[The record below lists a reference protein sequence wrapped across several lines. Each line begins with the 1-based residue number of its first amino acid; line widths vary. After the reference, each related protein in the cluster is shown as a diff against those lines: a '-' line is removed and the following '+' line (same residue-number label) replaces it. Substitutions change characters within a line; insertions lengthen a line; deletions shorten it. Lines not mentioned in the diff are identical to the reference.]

1 MVEYRNVKKEDAG
14 ELWEFL
20 KKLDTET
27 DFMMYE
33 PGEREQCTSAAE
45 LSWDIEENVENG
57 GDFFRIAVCDGN
69 MVGFLRAERGRFRR
83 ISHTAYVVTGILKSH
98 RGQGIGTAFFEQLDT
113 WAAENGIRR
122 LELTVECTN
131 QAARHLYEKS
141 GFVTEGVR
149 REAMCVDGE
158 FVDEWYMAKIFVP

>member
-45 LSWDIEENVENG
+45 LSRDIEENVQKR
-57 GDFFRIAVCDGN
+57 GDFLNCRLRWEYGWLSPGRARAVSQDFPYGIRCDGD
-69 MVGFLRAERGRFRR
+69 F
-83 ISHTAYVVTGILKSH
+83 K
-98 RGQGIGTAFFEQLDT
+98 
-113 WAAENGIRR
+113 
-122 LELTVECTN
+122 
-131 QAARHLYEKS
+131 K
-141 GFVTEGVR
+141 
-149 REAMCVDGE
+149 
-158 FVDEWYMAKIFVP
+158 P

>member
-45 LSWDIEENVENG
+45 LSRDIEENVQNG
-57 GDFFRIAVCDGN
+57 GDFFRIAVWSVFSGQSAG
-69 MVGFLRAERGRFRR
+69 GFAGFPIR
-83 ISHTAYVVTGILKSH
+83 HTL
-98 RGQGIGTAFFEQLDT
+98 
-113 WAAENGIRR
+113 
-122 LELTVECTN
+122 
-131 QAARHLYEKS
+131 
-141 GFVTEGVR
+141 
-149 REAMCVDGE
+149 
-158 FVDEWYMAKIFVP
+158 